1 MNVLQRAVRT
11 ARLQIEEAEATVRI
25 RHAYTSIVVTNAQA
39 LFSAFEDRNAKK
51 NLELALRD
59 KDTDPSMLYR
69 GLFVQLNGVFEN
81 FVRSLCAVILETKSS
96 DAGPYHAIDEAIRR
110 EHTYQAARILT
121 HIRAGAVYGIRY
133 DFESLQND
141 WARCI
146 LNSNDYKIQSD
157 VFTLL
162 MGNCTS
168 ARLTELF
175 RSLSMAGPFDNVL
188 GKHPR
193 LRTLAGERSSQ
204 KVANFAKST
213 LDDHVALRNDIAHG
227 NLTRTVSRA
236 EFESCSTFYKE
247 LIEALSDKVSGE
259 LRLI

>member
-110 EHTYQAARILT
+110 SIPIKQQEYLHTLGQVRYMESGTILNRSKMVGQGVYLILT
-121 HIRAGAVYGIRY
+121 ITKYNQT
-133 DFESLQND
+133 SL
-141 WARCI
+141 
-146 LNSNDYKIQSD
+146 LY
-157 VFTLL
+157 
-162 MGNCTS
+162 
-168 ARLTELF
+168 
-175 RSLSMAGPFDNVL
+175 
-188 GKHPR
+188 
-193 LRTLAGERSSQ
+193 
-204 KVANFAKST
+204 
-213 LDDHVALRNDIAHG
+213 
-227 NLTRTVSRA
+227 
-236 EFESCSTFYKE
+236 
-247 LIEALSDKVSGE
+247 
-259 LRLI
+259 